1 MTPLTN
7 SWPLRSNGSTNG
19 TRNSATTGF
28 LMHWSS
34 RTFTLTLKN
43 LRRSWRVKESRQ
55 NAFGS
60 PGNGSD
66 FRSRM
71 AAGPHNG
78 PRQGR
83 GFGRDGEIR
92 HAHLSIRT
100 FGGPSPGAL

>member
-28 LMHWSS
+28 STHWSS

-66 FRSRM
+66 FRSGM
-71 AAGPHNG
+71 AAGPIT
-78 PRQGR
+78 GR
-83 GFGRDGEIR
+83 RDD
-92 HAHLSIRT
+92 
-100 FGGPSPGAL
+100 GGYGGKEPERRERVFFRVWG